1 MIRKHYDIL
10 HTRLCCA
17 AVWRGRRYNCKLEG
31 TLYLQN
37 EMIFLKV
44 KKPFGAHF
52 SKLQRQAAAL
62 NAKIIRKLLPGK
74 RDVKFVFSAPLGFG
88 G

>member
-1 MIRKHYDIL
+1 
-10 HTRLCCA
+10 
-17 AVWRGRRYNCKLEG
+17 
-31 TLYLQN
+31 
-37 EMIFLKV
+37 MIFLKV
-44 KKPFGAHF
+44 KKPFAAHF

-74 RDVKFVFSAPLGFG
+74 RDIKFAFSAPLGFG